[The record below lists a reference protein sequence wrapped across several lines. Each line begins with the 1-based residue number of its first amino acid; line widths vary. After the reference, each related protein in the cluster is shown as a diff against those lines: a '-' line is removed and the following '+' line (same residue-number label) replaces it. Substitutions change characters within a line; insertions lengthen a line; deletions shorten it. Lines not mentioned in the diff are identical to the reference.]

1 MLVDILL
8 SFALLW
14 LSVGMVLKEDL
25 FSVVIYFIVFG
36 MILALVWVRLF
47 AFDLALAEI
56 ALGSGI
62 TGALLLDTIAF
73 LKIKERETHNDL

>member
-1 MLVDILL
+1 MLIDILL

-14 LSVGMVLKEDL
+14 LSFGIVLKDDL
-25 FSVVIYFIVFG
+25 FSAVVYFIVFG

-47 AFDLALAEI
+47 AFDLALAEV

-73 LKIKERETHNDL
+73 IKMQKKKG